1 MNGRLQG
8 LDVLYRAFR
17 DKKGSSDIPGIYGYN
32 LSRDE
37 YQDLP
42 LWQKNRAKL
51 VGRGMMLTAAS
62 MLYYLMMHDDEEY
75 QSQRDEVKADNWLIP
90 LSEHAWLKVPIPF
103 EVGVLFKVI
112 PEQLMM
118 ALLEADHDMGDVGEE
133 TFRQLRTSLS
143 LGAPQAIAPL
153 FNAAR
158 NYDTFRKD
166 AIVDQY
172 TALREP
178 NQQREIYTSNVARS
192 IADTFNMIPVINKM
206 DFLTSPMK
214 VEYMLR
220 QYLGTMGGYAISAAD
235 RVARLGV
242 FPSVPFDPLMNWSE
256 AENIVG
262 TNVDYDWESMIGG
275 PGVANVPILG
285 DLLMDP
291 RGGAG
296 RQQDFYEILNELDEV
311 TATLN
316 SINETDRR
324 RGYSYKEKNR
334 DLLYQKNRLNHVR
347 RRMQDWRND
356 RERLQRIPRS
366 RMSDEEKRRKYAI
379 LLDIRAGILHDIE
392 DIMARTRG
400 VRP

>member
-1 MNGRLQG
+1 
-8 LDVLYRAFR
+8 
-17 DKKGSSDIPGIYGYN
+17 
-32 LSRDE
+32 
-37 YQDLP
+37 
-42 LWQKNRAKL
+42 
-51 VGRGMMLTAAS
+51 
-62 MLYYLMMHDDEEY
+62 
-75 QSQRDEVKADNWLIP
+75 
-90 LSEHAWLKVPIPF
+90 
-103 EVGVLFKVI
+103 
-112 PEQLMM
+112 
-118 ALLEADHDMGDVGEE
+118 
-133 TFRQLRTSLS
+133 
-143 LGAPQAIAPL
+143 
-153 FNAAR
+153 
-158 NYDTFRKD
+158 
-166 AIVDQY
+166 
-172 TALREP
+172 
-178 NQQREIYTSNVARS
+178 
-192 IADTFNMIPVINKM
+192 MIPVINKM

-262 TNVDYDWESMIGG
+262 TNVDYDWESVIGG
-275 PGVANVPILG
+275 PGIANVPILG

-291 RGGAG
+291 RGGSG
-296 RQQDFYEILNELDEV
+296 RQQDFYEILNELGEV

-316 SINETDRR
+316 NINETDRR

-334 DLLYQKNRLNHVR
+334 DLLNQKNRLNHIR

-392 DIMARTRG
+392 DVMARTKG